1 MIWSQIGAVMRL
13 ELSKS
18 FFSRR
23 GLWIYLLA
31 FGPALLYLIHAIDVT
46 RDHEHRQAL
55 LASHPVSSGALHLVR
70 REMTQQQVEELL
82 GEPYQKNEFQS
93 GRRRRNKEGGQNQN
107 QNQSQSV
114 AIYRYT
120 DGDSDLTVFIVDGVV
135 ADINEQDRCNLTK
148 DSAIFATVFQFFYLR
163 LAVFFGCVGIFTNL
177 FRGEMLDKSLHFY
190 LLAPMRREI
199 LLAGKY
205 LAGLSAAVAI
215 FTLGTALQIAALSWH
230 FEPGQVAAYMHGSGW
245 SDIASYLGVTALACA
260 GYGSIFLAAGLLFKN
275 PILPATVVMLWE
287 GINIFLPAALKKISV
302 IFYLQALCPVVA
314 TPESDTPALLK
325 LLISSAEFPPAWLA
339 ITGLMVV
346 MLVVL
351 TAAAARARRLEI
363 NYGTE

>member
-1 MIWSQIGAVMRL
+1 MSVLISQIASVMRL

-55 LASHPVSSGALHLVR
+55 LRAHPVDSLALRSVQTGMLA
-70 REMTQQQVEELL
+70 EEVQAAL
-82 GEPYQKNEFQS
+82 GEPYQKEEFRR
-93 GRRRRNKEGGQNQN
+93 GRRGNNQGQQ
-107 QNQSQSV
+107 V
-114 AIYRYT
+114 ANYHYT
-120 DGDSDLTVFIVDGVV
+120 DGDSDFSILMVDGEVRN
-135 ADINEQDRCNLTK
+135 INEQDRCNITK

-190 LLAPMRREI
+190 LLAPMRREV

-205 LAGLSAAVAI
+205 LAGLSAAVVI
-215 FTLGTALQIAALSWH
+215 FTAGTALQIAALSWH
-230 FEPGQVAAYMHGSGW
+230 FEPGQVAAYMHGTGW
-245 SDIASYLGVTALACA
+245 TDIASYLGVTALACA
-260 GYGSIFLAAGLLFKN
+260 GYGSIFLATGLVFRN
-275 PILPATVVMLWE
+275 PILPATAVMLWE
-287 GINIFLPAALKKISV
+287 SINLFLPATLKKISV
-302 IFYLQALCPVVA
+302 IFYLQSLCPVVA
-314 TPESDTPALLK
+314 APESDMPALLR
-325 LLISSAEFPPAWLA
+325 LLISSTEAPPAWLSIA
-339 ITGLMVV
+339 GLMAVT
-346 MLVVL
+346 LVVL
-351 TAAAARARRLEI
+351 AVAALRARRLEI

>member
-1 MIWSQIGAVMRL
+1 MNQGWGTQIVGVMRL
-13 ELSKS
+13 ELRKS

-31 FGPALLYLIHAIDVT
+31 FAPALVYLIHAIDVT

-55 LASHPVSSGALHLVR
+55 AASHPVTGGALYLIR
-70 REMTQQQVEELL
+70 KDMTQQQVEDLA
-82 GEPYQKNEFQS
+82 GEPYLKNEFHRIE
-93 GRRRRNKEGGQNQN
+93 RRQGQEPITHDY
-107 QNQSQSV
+107 SR
-114 AIYRYT
+114 YHYT
-120 DGDSDLTVFIVDGVV
+120 DGESDFTFFINDGVV
-135 ADINEQDRCNLTK
+135 VNINEQDRTNLTK
-148 DSAIFATVFQFFYLR
+148 ESAIFATVFQFFYLR

-177 FRGEMLDKSLHFY
+177 FRGEMLEKSLHFY

-205 LAGLSAAVAI
+205 LAGLSAAIAI
-215 FTLGTALQIAALSWH
+215 FTVGTALQIAALSWI
-230 FEPGQVAAYMHGSGW
+230 FEPGQVTAYMHGTGW
-245 SDIASYLGVTALACA
+245 HDIASYLGVTALACA
-260 GYGSIFLAAGLLFKN
+260 GYGSIFLAAGLLFRN

-287 GINIFLPAALKKISV
+287 SINIFLPAALKKISV

-314 TPESDTPALLK
+314 APESDTPALLR
-325 LLISSAEFPPAWLA
+325 LLISSAQFPPAWLA
-339 ITGLMVV
+339 IVGLTVV

-351 TAAAARARRLEI
+351 GVAAARARRLEI

>member
-1 MIWSQIGAVMRL
+1 MFSQIAAVMRL
-13 ELSKS
+13 ELRKS

-31 FGPALLYLIHAIDVT
+31 VGPALLYLIHAVDVT
-46 RDHEHRQAL
+46 HDHERRQAL
-55 LASHPVSSGALHLVR
+55 LASHPVATEALHSIQP
-70 REMTQQQVEELL
+70 EMTQEQVEKLL
-82 GEPYQKNEFQS
+82 GQPYFRNDFQT
-93 GRRRRNKEGGQNQN
+93 GRRRRGQEGGQDI
-107 QNQSQSV
+107 S
-114 AIYRYT
+114 IYRYT
-120 DGDSDLTVFIVDGVV
+120 DGESDFTFFMVDGKV
-135 ADINEQDRCNLTK
+135 ANVNEEDRCNLTK

-230 FEPGQVAAYMHGSGW
+230 FEPGQVAAYLQGTGW
-245 SDIASYLGVTALACA
+245 HDIAAYLGVTALACA
-260 GYGSIFLAAGLLFKN
+260 GYGSIFLAAGLLFRN

-287 GINIFLPAALKKISV
+287 SINLFLPAALKKISV

-314 TPESDTPALLK
+314 APEADTPALLR
-325 LLISSAEFPPAWLA
+325 LLISSAELPPAWLS
-339 ITGLMVV
+339 ILGLTVV
-346 MLVVL
+346 MLAVL
-351 TAAAARARRLEI
+351 GVAAARARRLEI

>member
-1 MIWSQIGAVMRL
+1 MNGSWMSQIAAVMRL
-13 ELSKS
+13 ELRKS
-18 FFSRR
+18 FFARR

-70 REMTQQQVEELL
+70 TDMTQKQVEELL
-82 GEPYQKNEFQS
+82 GDPYFKNEFHQS
-93 GRRRRNKEGGQNQN
+93 GRRRGGQE
-107 QNQSQSV
+107 SP
-114 AIYRYT
+114 AHDYATYRYT
-120 DGDSDLTVFIVDGVV
+120 DGESDFSLFIVDGVV
-135 ADINEQDRCNLTK
+135 VNVNEEDRCNLTK

-215 FTLGTALQIAALSWH
+215 FTFGTALQIAALSWH
-230 FEPGQVAAYMHGSGW
+230 FEPGQVAKYLQGTGW
-245 SDIASYLGVTALACA
+245 HDMAAYLGVTALACA
-260 GYGSIFLAAGLLFKN
+260 GYGSIFLAAGLLFRN

-302 IFYLQALCPVVA
+302 IFYLQALCPAVA
-314 TPESDTPALLK
+314 APESDLGPIQRLLV
-325 LLISSAEFPPAWLA
+325 SSAAFPPVWVA
-339 ITGLMVV
+339 IVGLMMV

-351 TAAAARARRLEI
+351 GVAAARARRLEI

>member
-1 MIWSQIGAVMRL
+1 MLSQIAAVMRL
-13 ELSKS
+13 ELRKS

-31 FGPALLYLIHAIDVT
+31 VGPALLYLIHAVDVT
-46 RDHEHRQAL
+46 RDHEHRLAL
-55 LASHPVSSGALHLVR
+55 LASHPVSSTALRSVQPQ
-70 REMTQQQVEELL
+70 MTKEQVEQLL
-82 GEPYQKNEFQS
+82 GDPYLKNEFHQPA
-93 GRRRRNKEGGQNQN
+93 RRRGGQEIPKQEFD
-107 QNQSQSV
+107 V
-114 AIYRYT
+114 YRYT
-120 DGDSDLTVFIVDGVV
+120 DGESDFTFFIVNGEVGN
-135 ADINEQDRCNLTK
+135 INEEDRCNLTK

-215 FTLGTALQIAALSWH
+215 FCAGTALQIAALSWH
-230 FEPGQVAAYMHGSGW
+230 FEPGQVAAYLHGTGW
-245 SDIASYLGVTALACA
+245 HDMAAYLGVTALACA
-260 GYGSIFLAAGLLFKN
+260 GYGTIFLAAGLLFRN

-314 TPESDTPALLK
+314 APESDTPALLR
-325 LLISSAEFPPAWLA
+325 LLISSAQFPPAWLA
-339 ITGLMVV
+339 IVGLTVV

-351 TAAAARARRLEI
+351 AVAAARARRLEI

>member
-1 MIWSQIGAVMRL
+1 MKEGWASQIAAVMRL
-13 ELSKS
+13 ELKKS
-18 FFSRR
+18 FFSQR

-55 LASHPVSSGALHLVR
+55 LASHPVSSPALHLVR
-70 REMTQQQVEELL
+70 RDMTEEEMVNLL
-82 GEPYQKNEFQS
+82 GEPYQKNEFGQG
-93 GRRRRNKEGGQNQN
+93 GRRRRAQAF
-107 QNQSQSV
+107 S
-114 AIYRYT
+114 IYRYT
-120 DGDSDLTVFIVDGVV
+120 DGDSDFTFFVTDGLVTG
-135 ADINEQDRCNLTK
+135 ISEQDRCNLTK

-230 FEPGQVAAYMHGSGW
+230 FEPGQVAAYLHGTGW
-245 SDIASYLGVTALACA
+245 TDIASYLGVTALACA
-260 GYGSIFLAAGLLFKN
+260 GYGSIFLAAGLLFRN
-275 PILPATVVMLWE
+275 PILPATIVMLWE
-287 GINIFLPAALKKISV
+287 SINIFLPAALKKISV

-314 TPESDTPALLK
+314 APEADTPVLLK

-339 ITGLMVV
+339 IAGLMTV
-346 MLVVL
+346 MLAVL
-351 TAAAARARRLEI
+351 AIAAARARRLEI

>member
-1 MIWSQIGAVMRL
+1 MTESTSWRTQIAGVMRL
-13 ELSKS
+13 ELKKS

-55 LASHPVSSGALHLVR
+55 LASHPVSSSALHLIR
-70 REMTQQQVEELL
+70 KDMTQEQVVELL
-82 GEPYQKNEFQS
+82 GEPYLKNEFRQN
-93 GRRRRNKEGGQNQN
+93 GRRRGQDL
-107 QNQSQSV
+107 
-114 AIYRYT
+114 ALYHYT
-120 DGDSDLTVFIVDGVV
+120 DGESDFTFTLADGVV
-135 ADINEQDRCNLTK
+135 VNINEQDRSNLTK
-148 DSAIFATVFQFFYLR
+148 ESAIFATVFQFFYLR

-177 FRGEMLDKSLHFY
+177 FRGEMLEKSLHFY

-215 FTLGTALQIAALSWH
+215 FTVGTALQVVALSWV
-230 FEPGQVAAYMHGSGW
+230 FEPGQVAAYLQGSGW
-245 SDIASYLGVTALACA
+245 HDIAAYLGVTALACA
-260 GYGSIFLAAGLLFKN
+260 GYGSIFLAAGLLFRN
-275 PILPATVVMLWE
+275 PILPATIVMLWE
-287 GINIFLPAALKKISV
+287 SINIFLPAALKKISV

-314 TPESDTPALLK
+314 APESDTPALLRM
-325 LLISSAEFPPAWLA
+325 LISSAEFPPAWVA
-339 ITGLMVV
+339 ITGLTAV
-346 MLVVL
+346 MILVLGV
-351 TAAAARARRLEI
+351 AAARARRLEI

>member
-1 MIWSQIGAVMRL
+1 MLSQIAAVMRL
-13 ELSKS
+13 ELRKS
-18 FFSRR
+18 FFARR

-31 FGPALLYLIHAIDVT
+31 FGPALLYLIHAVDVT

-55 LASHPVSSGALHLVR
+55 LASHPASTDALHSIQP
-70 REMTQQQVEELL
+70 EMTQEQMEKLL
-82 GEPYQKNEFQS
+82 GEPYLKNEFQ
-93 GRRRRNKEGGQNQN
+93 GRRRRGQQGGQDF
-107 QNQSQSV
+107 
-114 AIYRYT
+114 ATYRYT
-120 DGDSDLTVFIVDGVV
+120 DGESDFTFFLVDGKV
-135 ADINEQDRCNLTK
+135 ANINEEDRCNLTK

-215 FTLGTALQIAALSWH
+215 FTVGTALQIAALSWH
-230 FEPGQVAAYMHGSGW
+230 FEPGQVAAYLQGTGW
-245 SDIASYLGVTALACA
+245 HDIAAYLGVTALACA
-260 GYGSIFLAAGLLFKN
+260 GYGSIFLAAGLLFRN

-287 GINIFLPAALKKISV
+287 SINLFLPAALKKISV

-314 TPESDTPALLK
+314 APESDTPALLR
-325 LLISSAEFPPAWLA
+325 LLISSAEFPPAWLS
-339 ITGLMVV
+339 IMGLTAV

-351 TAAAARARRLEI
+351 GVAAARARRLEI

>member
-1 MIWSQIGAVMRL
+1 MNEGWASQIAAVIRL
-13 ELSKS
+13 EMRKS

-23 GLWIYLLA
+23 GLWIYILA

-55 LASHPVSSGALHLVR
+55 VAAHPVSGAALHLIR
-70 REMTQQQVEELL
+70 QGMTQKHVLDLL
-82 GEPYQKNEFQS
+82 GEPYLKNEFHQN
-93 GRRRRNKEGGQNQN
+93 GRRRNGKEIAAQDF
-107 QNQSQSV
+107 
-114 AIYRYT
+114 AMYRYT
-120 DGDSDLTVFIVDGVV
+120 DGESDFTFFIVDGEV
-135 ADINEQDRCNLTK
+135 ANINEQDRCNLTK

-215 FTLGTALQIAALSWH
+215 FTVGTALQIAALSWH
-230 FEPGQVAAYMHGSGW
+230 FEPGQVTAYMHGTGW
-245 SDIASYLGVTALACA
+245 HDIAAYLGVTALACA
-260 GYGSIFLAAGLLFKN
+260 GYGSIFLAAGLLFRN
-275 PILPATVVMLWE
+275 PILPATIVMLWE
-287 GINIFLPAALKKISV
+287 SINIFLPAALKKISV

-314 TPESDTPALLK
+314 APEADTPVLLR

-339 ITGLMVV
+339 IAGLMAV

-351 TAAAARARRLEI
+351 GVAAARARRLEI

>member
-1 MIWSQIGAVMRL
+1 MISQITAVMRL
-13 ELSKS
+13 ELKKS

-31 FGPALLYLIHAIDVT
+31 LGPAFLYLIHAIDVVH
-46 RDHEHRQAL
+46 DHEHRQAL
-55 LASHPVSSGALHLVR
+55 LASHPVSGGVLQLIRQGMPLEHV
-70 REMTQQQVEELL
+70 VELL
-82 GEPYQKNEFQS
+82 GEPYQKNEFHGR
-93 GRRRRNKEGGQNQN
+93 GRRGQDF
-107 QNQSQSV
+107 
-114 AIYRYT
+114 ATYRYT
-120 DGDSDLTVFIVDGVV
+120 DGENDFTFFFVDGQV
-135 ADINEQDRCNLTK
+135 ANVNEQDRCNLTK

-215 FTLGTALQIAALSWH
+215 FTVGTALQIAALSWH
-230 FEPGQVAAYMHGSGW
+230 FEPGQVAAYLHGTGW
-245 SDIASYLGVTALACA
+245 HDIASYLGVTALACA
-260 GYGSIFLAAGLLFKN
+260 GYGSIFLAAGLLFRN
-275 PILPATVVMLWE
+275 PILPATIVMLWE
-287 GINIFLPAALKKISV
+287 GINIFLPAVLKKISV

-314 TPESDTPALLK
+314 APEADTPVLLK
-325 LLISSAEFPPAWLA
+325 LLISSVEFPPAWLA
-339 ITGLMVV
+339 ITGLTAV
-346 MLVVL
+346 MAVVL
-351 TAAAARARRLEI
+351 GVAAMRARRLEI

>member
-1 MIWSQIGAVMRL
+1 MTEADGSWRTQIAGVMRL
-13 ELSKS
+13 ELRKS

-55 LASHPVSSGALHLVR
+55 LASHPVSSSALHLIR
-70 REMTQQQVEELL
+70 KDMTQEQVEELL
-82 GEPYQKNEFQS
+82 GEPYLKNEFHQN
-93 GRRRRNKEGGQNQN
+93 GRRRGQDF
-107 QNQSQSV
+107 
-114 AIYRYT
+114 AIYHYT
-120 DGDSDLTVFIVDGVV
+120 DGESDLTVVLADDAVV
-135 ADINEQDRCNLTK
+135 NINEQDRCNLTK

-215 FTLGTALQIAALSWH
+215 FTAGTALQIAALSWH
-230 FEPGQVAAYMHGSGW
+230 FEPGQVAAYLQGTGW
-245 SDIASYLGVTALACA
+245 HDIAAYLGVTALACA
-260 GYGSIFLAAGLLFKN
+260 GYGSIFLAAGLLFSN

-287 GINIFLPAALKKISV
+287 SINIFLPAALKKISV

-314 TPESDTPALLK
+314 APESDTPALLK
-325 LLISSAEFPPAWLA
+325 VLISSTEFPPRWLA
-339 ITGLMVV
+339 ITGLTVV
-346 MLVVL
+346 MLLVL
-351 TAAAARARRLEI
+351 GVAAARARRLEI

>member
-1 MIWSQIGAVMRL
+1 MSEGWASQIGAVMRL
-13 ELSKS
+13 ELRKS
-18 FFSRR
+18 FLSRR
-23 GLWIYLLA
+23 GLWIYILA

-55 LASHPVSSGALHLVR
+55 VAAHPVSSVALHLIR
-70 REMTQQQVEELL
+70 QGMPQQTVEEIL
-82 GEPYQKNEFQS
+82 GEPYQKNDFRIN
-93 GRRRRNKEGGQNQN
+93 GRRRGPQQN
-107 QNQSQSV
+107 V
-114 AIYRYT
+114 VIDRYT
-120 DGDSDLTVFIVDGVV
+120 DGDSDLTVVMVDGEV
-135 ADINEQDRCNLTK
+135 ANVNMQDRCNLTK

-215 FTLGTALQIAALSWH
+215 FTVGTALQIAALSWH
-230 FEPGQVAAYMHGSGW
+230 FEPGQVAAYLQGTGW
-245 SDIASYLGVTALACA
+245 HDMAAYLGVTALACA
-260 GYGSIFLAAGLLFKN
+260 GYGSIFLAAGLLFRN

-287 GINIFLPAALKKISV
+287 SINMFLPAALKKISV

-314 TPESDTPALLK
+314 APEADTPVLLK

-339 ITGLMVV
+339 VAGLMTV
-346 MLVVL
+346 MLAVL
-351 TAAAARARRLEI
+351 LAAASRARRLEI

>member
-1 MIWSQIGAVMRL
+1 MISQIAAVMRL
-13 ELSKS
+13 ELKKS

-55 LASHPVSSGALHLVR
+55 LASHPVSSGALHLIR
-70 REMTQQQVEELL
+70 QGMPQQQVLDLL
-82 GEPYQKNEFQS
+82 GEPYQKNEFLQN
-93 GRRRRNKEGGQNQN
+93 GRRRRGQDF
-107 QNQSQSV
+107 S
-114 AIYRYT
+114 IYRYT
-120 DGDSDLTVFIVDGVV
+120 DGESDFTFFIVDGAV
-135 ADINEQDRCNLTK
+135 ANINEQDRCNLTK

-215 FTLGTALQIAALSWH
+215 FTVGTALQIAALSWH
-230 FEPGQVAAYMHGSGW
+230 FEPGQVAAYLHGTGW
-245 SDIASYLGVTALACA
+245 HDMAAYLGVTALACA
-260 GYGSIFLAAGLLFKN
+260 GYGSIFLAAGLLFRN
-275 PILPATVVMLWE
+275 PILPATIVMLWE
-287 GINIFLPAALKKISV
+287 SINIFLPAALKKISV

-314 TPESDTPALLK
+314 APEADTPVLLK

-339 ITGLMVV
+339 ITGLAAVI
-346 MLVVL
+346 LVVL
-351 TAAAARARRLEI
+351 GVAASRARRLEI